1 MKSFKRIF
9 KYIWPQWP
17 RIIIVVVTAMMVSAL
32 LSLSFMTLIPML
44 DVMLGKEG
52 LHGWVERKSCA
63 WKYGLDL
70 LVPVTTDAV
79 GSTPADIAGY
89 LIVTGVGKKGIAQ
102 ATGLE
107 PEDRIVGAG
116 NYLISEEVEKVPFFK
131 ILEELATTTEGKI
144 TIQLRRWNEQEILED
159 ETLVLNTPYDTVFV
173 DSMQLSGARR
183 LKWNATLALGE
194 RLQWLVGF
202 LPRQD
207 GRADRTKAVLYI
219 ILAVGALTVIRCLAK
234 FYQDYMAQKVVHVAI
249 NHLRQDTFGRA
260 VDMPIAFFAS
270 ERPSDTVSRIVRDTT
285 VMGAGIKIMLGK
297 ALREPLN
304 AAFMLAFAMLLNW
317 QLTLIFVGAAPL
329 VVGLLAVFGRKMKK
343 ATRRSL
349 VASSRMLAKLQE
361 TMSGLRIV
369 KVYNRQGYEQKTFE
383 KINDSLLKQL
393 LKISKVDAAT
403 MPVLEVLGMLGG
415 SAALMVGVYWITPD
429 GDGMEPSEFLALLVL
444 LGVAAEAVRKTSTIW
459 NRIQEANAAAERVF
473 EVVDEPVE
481 HEKPGA
487 IELPPLKERIEFED
501 VTFTYPGA
509 DRAVLKG
516 INLVV
521 QAGHNIAIV
530 GPNGSGKTTLA
541 NLIPRFYDVDSG
553 RILIDGTDISDVTLS
568 SLRGQTGMVS
578 QNIVTFND
586 TIAANIA
593 YGKPGATRED
603 VIAAARRSFADEFI
617 SPLPDGYDAVIGEYG
632 AGLSGGQLQRI
643 VIARAILK
651 NPAILIFD
659 EATSQ
664 VDADSEAKIHRAIEE
679 TMRERTS
686 FIIAHRFSTVISA
699 DVIVVMDQGQII
711 AQGQHDELIQTC
723 ALYQSLYET
732 QLVRA

>member
-17 RIIIVVVTAMMVSAL
+17 RIIVVVVSAMVVSAL

-44 DVMLGKEG
+44 DVMLGREG
-52 LHGWVERKSCA
+52 LHGWVDRKSCG

-70 LVPVTTDAV
+70 FVPETTRVAGDA
-79 GSTPADIAGY
+79 AGDA
-89 LIVTGVGKKGIAQ
+89 LGRVIVKGVAKNSLAE
-102 ATGLE
+102 AAGLKS
-107 PEDRIVGAG
+107 EDRIYGAG
-116 NYLISEEVEKVPFFK
+116 EYPVSEDNQKVPCSK
-131 ILEELATTTEGKI
+131 ILQQLAAATENEI
-144 TIQLRRWNEQEILED
+144 SIRIRRPNKQEIPED
-159 ETLVLNTPYDTVFV
+159 KTLVLNTPYNTVFV
-173 DSMQLSGARR
+173 GSLQWSELGR
-183 LKWNATLALGE
+183 LKSNGRVFLAE
-194 RLQWLVGF
+194 RLQHLVSF
-202 LPRQD
+202 LPRPD
-207 GRADRTKAVLYI
+207 GRADRTKAVIYI
-219 ILAVGALTVIRCLAK
+219 ILAVGVITIIRCLAK
-234 FYQDYMAQKVVHVAI
+234 FCQDYIAQTVVQVGI
-249 NHLRQDTFGRA
+249 NHLREDAFGRA
-260 VDMPIAFFAS
+260 VDVPMSFFAN
-270 ERPSDTVSRIVRDTT
+270 ERPSDTVSRIVRDTS
-285 VMGAGIKIMLGK
+285 VMGKAIKMMLGK

-304 AAFMLAFAMLLNW
+304 AGFMLGCAMLLNW
-317 QLTLIFVGAAPL
+317 QLTLVFICAAPL
-329 VVGLLAVFGRKMKK
+329 VVGLLAVFGRKMKR
-343 ATRRSL
+343 ATRKSL

-369 KVYNRQGYEQKTFE
+369 KVYNRQEYEREAFK

-403 MPVLEVLGMLGG
+403 MPVLEVLGMLAG
-415 SAALMVGVYWITPD
+415 SGALIAGVYWIVQDPD
-429 GDGMEPSEFLALLVL
+429 FMEGSEFLTLLVL
-444 LGVAAEAVRKTSTIW
+444 LGVAAEAVRKTSDIW

-473 EVVDEPVE
+473 GVVDEPVE
-481 HEKPGA
+481 PEKAGA
-487 IELPPLKERIEFED
+487 IELSPLKEKIEFQD
-501 VTFTYPGA
+501 VTFGYPGA
-509 DRAVLKG
+509 DRPALRN

-541 NLIPRFYDVDSG
+541 NLMPRFYDADSG
-553 RILIDGTDISDVTLS
+553 RILIDGTDISEVTLS
-568 SLRGQTGMVS
+568 SLRGQIGMVS

-593 YGKPGATRED
+593 YGKCGATREE

-617 SPLPDGYDAVIGEYG
+617 SSLPAGYDTVIGEYG

-651 NPAILIFD
+651 NPAVLIFD

-664 VDADSEAKIHRAIEE
+664 VDADSEAKIHKAIEQ

-686 FIIAHRFSTVISA
+686 IIIAHRFSTVISA

-711 AQGQHDELIQTC
+711 AQGQHDELMQTC
-723 ALYQSLYET
+723 PLYQSLYET
-732 QLVRA
+732 QLVKA

>member
-1 MKSFKRIF
+1 M
-9 KYIWPQWP
+9 
-17 RIIIVVVTAMMVSAL
+17 VVSAL

-44 DVMLGKEG
+44 DVMMGREG
-52 LHGWVERKSCA
+52 LHGWVERKSCG

-70 LVPVTTDAV
+70 LVPETTELIS
-79 GSTPADIAGY
+79 GSAGDVAGH
-89 LIVTGVGKKGIAQ
+89 LTVWSVAKNSLAE
-102 ATGLE
+102 AAGLKS
-107 PEDRIVGAG
+107 EDRIVGTG
-116 NYLISEEVEKVPFFK
+116 ESLVSQQNERVPYFK
-131 ILEELATTTEGKI
+131 ILLQLATTTDTKI
-144 TIQLRRWNEQEILED
+144 TIQIKRRNEQEILED
-159 ETLVLNTPYDTVFV
+159 ETLVLHTPYNRAFA
-173 DSMQLSGARR
+173 DSLQWNKVGR
-183 LKWNATLALGE
+183 LKSSAQLALAE
-194 RLQWLVGF
+194 RLQQLVSF

-207 GRADRTKAVLYI
+207 GQADRTKAVLYI
-219 ILAVGALTVIRCLAK
+219 ILAVGVITVIRCLAK
-234 FYQDYMAQKVVHVAI
+234 FYQDYIAQKVVHVGV
-249 NHLRQDTFGRA
+249 NRLREDAFGRA
-260 VDMPIAFFAS
+260 LNMPMGFYS
-270 ERPSDTVSRIVRDTT
+270 NERPSDTVSRIVRDTS
-285 VMGAGIKIMLGK
+285 VMGKAVKIMLGR

-304 AAFMLAFAMLLNW
+304 AAFMLGCAMLLNW
-317 QLTLIFVGAAPL
+317 QLTLIFLCAAPL
-329 VVGLLAVFGRKMKK
+329 VVGLLAAFGKKMKR
-343 ATRRSL
+343 ATGKSL

-369 KVYNRQGYEQKTFE
+369 KVYNQQKHEREAFE
-383 KINDSLLKQL
+383 KINNSLLRQL

-415 SAALMVGVYWITPD
+415 STALIVGVHWIAQERN
-429 GDGMEPSEFLALLVL
+429 GMEPSEFLALLVL

-473 EVVDEPVE
+473 AVVDEPVE
-481 HEKPGA
+481 HEKAGA
-487 IELPPLKERIEFED
+487 IELPPLKERIEFQD

-509 DRAVLKG
+509 DRPVLRN

-521 QAGHNIAIV
+521 QAGHNVAIV

-541 NLIPRFYDVDSG
+541 SLVPRFYDADSG

-568 SLRGQTGMVS
+568 SLRRQIGMVS

-593 YGKPGATRED
+593 YGKPDATRED

-617 SPLPDGYDAVIGEYG
+617 SPLPDGYDTVIGEYG

-664 VDADSEAKIHRAIEE
+664 VDADSEAKIHKAIEQ
-679 TMRERTS
+679 TMRDRTS
-686 FIIAHRFSTVISA
+686 FIIAHRFSTVITA
-699 DVIVVMDQGQII
+699 DVIVVMDDGRIV
-711 AQGQHDELIQTC
+711 AQGQHEQLIQC
-723 ALYQSLYET
+723 CRLYQSLYET
-732 QLVRA
+732 QLVKA